1 MLRGMVIALSLAV
14 TSCATMDVPMAHRGR
29 FFDRTGL
36 LDFFRGGRGF
46 VGPVLGPGTYR
57 TGLYDEVVLLDCST
71 VTAHNQLTVLTQDG
85 VEFGIEIYVRFSAN
99 STDAAVTDI
108 M

>member
-1 MLRGMVIALSLAV
+1 MRALRSQRLVCSGSALAALGGCWGEHVTANLAPALTVSPHAVGLENWSAEMLRGMVIALSLAV

-36 LDFFRGGRGF
+36 LEFFRGGRGF

-57 TGLYDEVVLLDCST
+57 TG
-71 VTAHNQLTVLTQDG
+71 
-85 VEFGIEIYVRFSAN
+85 
-99 STDAAVTDI
+99 
-108 M
+108 